1 MADLTLVNSRR
12 AVGIVEVEVQLTEPV
27 NTFLQW
33 PVQAAGVD
41 LSILPDMRISI
52 CPMNGFADDLWFIN
66 NFVQNATTGRITFD
80 LSNGTAGAPGS
91 MGQFRV
97 EVERVKN

>member
-1 MADLTLVNSRR
+1 MADLALVNSKR
-12 AVGIVEVEVQLTEPV
+12 AMAIVEVEVQQTEPI

-33 PVQAAGVD
+33 PIQDAAVD
-41 LSILPDMRISI
+41 LGALPDMRITI
-52 CPMNGFADDLWFIN
+52 CPMNGFADDLWYID

-97 EVERVKN
+97 EVERV